1 MLGLHFKAASTK
13 MNPNEKKTNVLQ
25 IKRKPNWERKRSWR
39 RPNRLRQSWK
49 TWRIFIQMSEACRAG
64 SRCREGGRWPRPRP
78 RPCCC
83 CCCCCCCSCCC
94 CSAVSRRRAKEPRC
108 RDTPERRRT
117 SKKMFFFYFLINKK
131 KKKSD
136 VEGMGRGKPLT
147 SDSASITD
155 VREWRKIK
163 NPVPLECQ
171 PMSKAGLNEKANG
184 YWWKKGKEIKVHCP
198 PKQDFQVKLS
208 ERTQKMI
215 LKSEEI

>member
-1 MLGLHFKAASTK
+1 MPTKNRPETDANKRKKKQSTNKTRPDRYRRDWIGILPASELDWNASEKKKTIRYWKLKLVDGKSEKMLGLHFKAASTK

-117 SKKMFFFYFLINKK
+117 SKKMFFFIF
-131 KKKSD
+131 
-136 VEGMGRGKPLT
+136 
-147 SDSASITD
+147 
-155 VREWRKIK
+155 
-163 NPVPLECQ
+163 
-171 PMSKAGLNEKANG
+171 
-184 YWWKKGKEIKVHCP
+184 
-198 PKQDFQVKLS
+198 
-208 ERTQKMI
+208 
-215 LKSEEI
+215 

>member
-1 MLGLHFKAASTK
+1 MPTKNRPETDANKRKKKTINQQNTAGSIPTRLDRHSTRVWTRLERIWKKKTIRYWKLKLVDGKSEKMLGLHFKAASTK

-117 SKKMFFFYFLINKK
+117 SKKMFFFIF
-131 KKKSD
+131 
-136 VEGMGRGKPLT
+136 
-147 SDSASITD
+147 
-155 VREWRKIK
+155 
-163 NPVPLECQ
+163 
-171 PMSKAGLNEKANG
+171 
-184 YWWKKGKEIKVHCP
+184 
-198 PKQDFQVKLS
+198 
-208 ERTQKMI
+208 
-215 LKSEEI
+215 